1 MNTSTAPG
9 RDLRSGSGSE
19 VAESEGPRSWGSAAS
34 SREAFASDPLGV
46 AAAITRYWFAMAFT
60 ALSAVFFFTLS
71 LGGLFLPRA
80 RGRAY
85 MLDVARWWATCV
97 LWASRCPIDVQFHGP
112 RPTGGFLFF
121 ANHQSVLDI
130 IALFVA
136 LRDTPFA
143 FAAKRELF
151 KVPFIG
157 WYLTIAGYVEVD
169 RNNRERAMASYQR
182 AAGLLQEGLRICI
195 YPEGTRSVD
204 GSVLPFKKGP
214 FILALESQVPIVPVA
229 VEGAQHAVRK
239 HTFRL
244 YGATIHVRVGDPI
257 PTTGLGLGQRDDLIV
272 RTRQAILAL
281 HREAGAPPSPESPM
295 IAPPG
300 KRSGEREA

>member
-1 MNTSTAPG
+1 MNGSTAPG
-9 RDLRSGSGSE
+9 GDYRTGAASE
-19 VAESEGPRSWGSAAS
+19 APALAESLSWGSAAPA
-34 SREAFASDPLGV
+34 RESFSNDPLGV
-46 AAAITRYWFAMAFT
+46 AAAIARYWFAMAFT
-60 ALSAVFFFTLS
+60 ALTAVFFFTLS
-71 LGGLFLPRA
+71 LGGLVMPRA

-97 LWASRCPIDVQFHGP
+97 LWASRCPIDVQFHGQ

-136 LRDTPFA
+136 LKDTPFA

-157 WYLTIAGYVEVD
+157 WYLAIAGYVEVD

-214 FILALESQVPIVPVA
+214 FMLALEAQVPIVPVA

-257 PTTGLGLGQRDDLIV
+257 QTTGLGLEQRDDLIV
-272 RTRQAILAL
+272 RTREAILAL
-281 HREAGAPPSPESPM
+281 HREAGAPPSPEHPM